1 MGKLVSDIFK
11 GNLFK
16 GDKVVWMI
24 WFLLCMVSLVEVYSA
39 SSRMTFESSTH
50 WGPMLSQAFFLFVGL
65 CVILFIHSIPCKWFM
80 LFPFLLLPLSFIL
93 LTITVFG
100 GGGGELNG
108 TNRWM
113 SVAGISFQPSELA
126 KAALIM
132 SAAVVLAKTQAE
144 QKKVIRGKEKI
155 VVGAIKGKRYRA
167 FAIVGGMSAVICGL
181 IFADNVSTALMLFF
195 VIVIMMFVAHV
206 PLDLMLKGGVAL
218 FALGLFVGTMAMLL
232 PDDTLMGVPG
242 MKRVVTVKHRLF
254 RAANNNEVD
263 EDAKLKNEADFSKYM
278 ETVHAQYAV
287 GSAEEAEAIKA
298 YEKKQKIKDLLGD
311 KKSQTTYAK
320 IAVAN
325 SNVIGLGPGNS
336 VQRDFLQHA
345 ESDFIYAI
353 VVEEMGLVGALV
365 VMFLYFT
372 LLIRVGRI
380 AQKCRRFFPA
390 YLVLGFGLMMVLQ
403 ALVNMGVAV
412 GAFPV
417 TGQTLPLI
425 SKGGSSIL
433 ITSFYIGVI
442 LSVSRYAT
450 SQTAS
455 KIPEPQKVEGE
466 TFEYTTDGSMV

>member
-1 MGKLVSDIFK
+1 MGKLVSDILK

-24 WFLLCMVSLVEVYSA
+24 WFLLCMISLVEVYSA
-39 SSRMTFESSTH
+39 SSRMTFDSATH
-50 WGPMLSQAFFLFVGL
+50 WGPMLSQAFFLTVGL
-65 CVILFIHSIPCKWFM
+65 GVILVIHSIPCKWFM
-80 LFPFLLLPLSFIL
+80 LFPVFLLPLAFIL
-93 LTITVFG
+93 LVITVFG

-113 SVAGISFQPSELA
+113 NIAGISFQPSEVA

-132 SAAVVLAKTQAE
+132 SSAVVLAKTQAE
-144 QKKVIRGKEKI
+144 QRKIVRGKEKI

-167 FAIVGGMSAVICGL
+167 FAIVGTMSAIICGL
-181 IFADNVSTALMLFF
+181 IFADNVSTAAMLFL
-195 VIVIMMFVAHV
+195 VIVVMMFVAHV
-206 PLDLMLKGGVAL
+206 PLDLMAKGAAVLFGIVFVIGLIAMAL
-218 FALGLFVGTMAMLL
+218 PEETVKEL
-232 PDDTLMGVPG
+232 PG
-242 MKRVVTVKHRLF
+242 MKRVVTVKHRIL
-254 RAANNNEVD
+254 RTTDSGDLD
-263 EDAKLKNEADFSKYM
+263 EEAMAKKQEEYDKFLEG
-278 ETVHAQYAV
+278 VHKTCEP
-287 GSAEEAEAIKA
+287 GSAEEAKAIADYKH
-298 YEKKQKIKDLLGD
+298 KQEIRDLLGD
-311 KKSQTTYAK
+311 KNSQTTYAK

-336 VQRDFLQHA
+336 IQRDFLQHA

-353 VVEEMGLVGALV
+353 VVEELGFVGAFA
-365 VMFLYFT
+365 VMMLYIT
-372 LLIRVGRI
+372 LLIRAGRI

-425 SKGGSSIL
+425 SKGGTSIL

-450 SQTAS
+450 VQAPT
-455 KIPEPQKVEGE
+455 KMPEENKLEGE
-466 TFEYTTDGSMV
+466 TLEYATDGTMV